1 MSNYDDVTNKMGDL
15 EYAINDLGSTT
26 LDDVADRISE
36 ISGIF
41 DSLEREVN
49 YLDDDF
55 RELEEYRE
63 LGDITEVQEMCEKA
77 EAKDPD
83 ELANLK
89 EAHENQRLVIHALLT
104 KLREVQ
110 GAVTEDEIMRVITTA
125 GKV

>member
-26 LDDVADRISE
+26 LEDVNDKINE
-36 ISGIF
+36 IGSMFG
-41 DSLEREVN
+41 DLEREVN

-55 RELEEYRE
+55 RELEDYRE
-63 LGDITEVQEMCEKA
+63 LGEISEVQEMCEQA

-83 ELANLK
+83 ELAKLK
-89 EAHENQRLVIHALLT
+89 EAHENQRLVIHALLA